1 MGNPHRTRWA
11 AIGAAVAVTLGGGGL
26 IGVSAS
32 GIDGSS
38 ALVAIAPVR
47 ILDTRQ
53 DAKVSGATRLLQV
66 TGPVR
71 TFSGSSGTETVVP
84 DGASSVAINLTVTEG
99 VRNAGYGFV
108 TAFPCTDAS
117 DPVPNAS
124 TLNFVEGADVANGV
138 VVPLGA
144 EGEICLHVFGA
155 AHLLVDVSGY
165 YTDGRLDDI
174 EADIAANAADI
185 ATNASGVATNAADI
199 ATNAADIATNV
210 GDIATN
216 AADIATNASDIETN
230 VADIA
235 TNASGVAT
243 NAGDIATNASDIAS
257 NGSGIVDNG
266 SQIARVAAGNFRG
279 FVETPSAVGPSNST
293 AGIDI
298 ERGADG
304 LPVMTRIASGG
315 ALTVTTCDDVGCV
328 DEGEVSSVLDVGV
341 VTDAALAIGA
351 DGMPV
356 IAFRTATPELGVV
369 VCTSFDCS
377 THRAPVILD
386 DRAGTGETPDI
397 AIGAGGNPVI
407 VYTVDNPPS
416 LSVVACDD
424 HLCEGSGDD
433 YDDLWTSA
441 ESAVYPQHPSV
452 VINRAGAPIIAYQD
466 KHVGTGLEFA
476 LFMYLCGDAVCAG
489 GIPMVLQYT
498 GRGSSN
504 VLTGYH
510 PSMIIGAD
518 GVPVVVYGEKDL
530 NPDPDVW
537 SIEAQSFVEGT
548 IQVKSALPG
557 PVNSTAVRIGV
568 DGYPLIAYSTESSGT
583 SELSLLQ
590 CSATSCDTPPSTTEF
605 IGLDE
610 CGSAG
615 CGLSMAMS
623 GGGLPMIAYHD
634 ATGSSAVANVYVP
647 WWTVGGR

>member
-174 EADIAANAADI
+174 EADIATNASDI
-185 ATNASGVATNAADI
+185 ATNA
-199 ATNAADIATNV
+199 
-210 GDIATN
+210 
-216 AADIATNASDIETN
+216 
-230 VADIA
+230 ADIA

-397 AIGAGGNPVI
+397 AIGVGGNPVI
-407 VYTVDNPPS
+407 AYTVAGAAVSTVTCVDPTCSSTGGRDQYWSDQVFGDVRDPSVAVGIRGNPF
-416 LSVVACDD
+416 VVFQREFSANTETYAPEYELTILWCVAAD
-424 HLCEGSGDD
+424 CSSSATTSIRGSAGDVGTTTG
-433 YDDLWTSA
+433 YL
-441 ESAVYPQHPSV
+441 PQVIQTIHPSAMDAAYFGWPDFFIV
-452 VINRAGAPIIAYQD
+452 HGVSSPGGWSIEAVQFDIAEAPDVWAGESILSAPLSGA
-466 KHVGTGLEFA
+466 LES
-476 LFMYLCGDAVCAG
+476 LAV
-489 GIPMVLQYT
+489 
-498 GRGSSN
+498 R
-504 VLTGYH
+504 
-510 PSMIIGAD
+510 IGAD
-518 GVPVVVYGEKDL
+518 GTPVLGYAAEDAGAFQINYLVCAYEDC
-530 NPDPDVW
+530 DP
-537 SIEAQSFVEGT
+537 A
-548 IQVKSALPG
+548 A
-557 PVNSTAVRIGV
+557 
-568 DGYPLIAYSTESSGT
+568 SS
-583 SELSLLQ
+583 
-590 CSATSCDTPPSTTEF
+590 PSVF
-605 IGLDE
+605 SDLDE

-634 ATGSSAVANVYVP
+634 ATGSSAVANIYVP

>member
-1 MGNPHRTRWA
+1 MTSRYLVGLDGDRVVAYFVPMGNPHRTRWA
-11 AIGAAVAVTLGGGGL
+11 AIGAALAVTLGGGGL

-32 GIDGSS
+32 GVDNSS

-47 ILDTRQ
+47 ILDTRSQ
-53 DAKVSGATRLLQV
+53 KKVSGATLIVQV

-71 TFSGSSGTETVVP
+71 TYSGSSGTETVVP
-84 DGASSVAINLTVTEG
+84 DGATAVAINLTVTEG
-99 VRNAGYGFV
+99 NRNAGYGFV
-108 TAFPCTDAS
+108 TAFPCADAS
-117 DPVPNAS
+117 DGVPNAS
-124 TLNFVEGADVANGV
+124 TLNFSDGTDVANAV
-138 VVPLGA
+138 TVPLGA
-144 EGEICLHVFGA
+144 GGAICLNVYGA
-155 AHLLVDVSGY
+155 AHLIVDVSGY
-165 YTDGRLDDI
+165 YSDGRLDDI
-174 EADIAANAADI
+174 EADIAV
-185 ATNASGVATNAADI
+185 T
-199 ATNAADIATNV
+199 
-210 GDIATN
+210 
-216 AADIATNASDIETN
+216 
-230 VADIA
+230 
-235 TNASGVAT
+235 
-243 NAGDIATNASDIAS
+243 
-257 NGSGIVDNG
+257 G

-315 ALTVTTCDDVGCV
+315 ALTVTTCADVGCV

-341 VTDAALAIGA
+341 VADAALAIGA

-356 IAFRTATPELGVV
+356 ISFRTATPELGVV

-377 THRAPVILD
+377 THREPVILD

-397 AIGAGGNPVI
+397 AIGVGGNPVI
-407 VYTVDNPPS
+407 AYTIENPPS

-424 HLCEGSGDD
+424 RFCEGSGDEYND
-433 YDDLWTSA
+433 IWTSA

-452 VINRAGAPIIAYQD
+452 VIDRTGAPIIAYQD

-476 LFMYLCGDAVCAG
+476 LFVYICGDADCAG
-489 GIPMVLQYT
+489 GSPMVLQYT
-498 GRGSSN
+498 GVGGSN
-504 VLTGYH
+504 VVTGFH
-510 PSMIIGAD
+510 PSVAIGAD

-530 NPDPDVW
+530 DPDPDVW
-537 SIEAQSFVEGT
+537 SIEAQSLGAAGVV
-548 IQVKSALPG
+548 QVKSALPG
-557 PVNSTAVRIGV
+557 PVNSTSMRIGV
-568 DGYPLIAYSTESSGT
+568 DGVPLIAYSTESSGT
-583 SELSLLQ
+583 SVLSLLQ
-590 CSATSCDTPPSTTEF
+590 CNTTSCDSPPSATEH

-634 ATGSSAVANVYVP
+634 ATGSSAVANIYVP